1 LGLFWFSLTGHWWFG
16 WFAYVG
22 DQEAHGQ
29 PIDFASYAVLMGRDT
44 LENWQSEFRQ
54 LLWQVDGLAFFLLLG
69 SPQSRDGDERKE
81 AKLDATLAGW
91 TPNGAQLIA
100 DLDKTYPRR

>member
-54 LLWQVDGLAFFLLLG
+54 LLWQVDGLDFFLFSARRNRATVTSGRKPNWMPL
-69 SPQSRDGDERKE
+69 SP
-81 AKLDATLAGW
+81 AGPR
-91 TPNGAQLIA
+91 TGAQLIA